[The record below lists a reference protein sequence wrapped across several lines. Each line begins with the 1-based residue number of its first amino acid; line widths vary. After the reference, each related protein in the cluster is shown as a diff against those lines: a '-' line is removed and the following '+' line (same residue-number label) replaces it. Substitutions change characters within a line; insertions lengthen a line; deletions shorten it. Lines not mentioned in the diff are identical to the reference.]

1 MKKLALMMV
10 LLTSVST
17 MAKNKTICGPSDD
30 RVVSTN
36 TKIGRLLENRSGAGG
51 CTLTMISK
59 SCGISAGHCYS
70 VLGVAEFNTPL
81 STNDGIGHPGASDV
95 YDIDK
100 TSIKYKNGGP
110 GNDWAVFKVKPNS
123 VTGQYAGDAQGT
135 YHVSFDVPEVG
146 ETLRITGYGRDSEPT
161 KDLAQQTHTGNL
173 VSVGTQTRDDSDEDD
188 WNGRPY
194 STLSHTVD
202 TMGGNSG
209 STIIRESD
217 DMIVGI
223 HTHGGCSSWG
233 GENQGTVIAKNP
245 EAVAAIK
252 SCLESDL

>member
-1 MKKLALMMV
+1 MV
-10 LLTSVST
+10 LITSVST
-17 MAKNKTICGPSDD
+17 MAKNKSICGPSDD

-36 TKIGRLLENRSGAGG
+36 PKIGRLLENRSGDGG

-59 SCGISAGHCYS
+59 SCGVSAGHCYS

-81 STNDGIGHPGASDV
+81 STSSGIGHPEESDV
-95 YDIDK
+95 YDIEK
-100 TSIKYKNGGP
+100 ASIKYKNGGP

-123 VTGQYAGDAQGT
+123 VTGEFAGTVQGT
-135 YHVSFDVPEVG
+135 YQVSFDVPEVG
-146 ETLRITGYGRDSEPT
+146 ETLRITGYGLDSEPT
-161 KDLAQQTHTGNL
+161 KNLAQQTHTGSL
-173 VSVGTQTRDDSDEDD
+173 VSTGTASRVDDEEDD
-188 WNGRPY
+188 WYGRPY
-194 STLSHTVD
+194 STMNHTVD

-217 DMIVGI
+217 EMIVGI
-223 HTHGGCSSWG
+223 HTHGGCSTFG

-252 SCLESDL
+252 ACLESDL